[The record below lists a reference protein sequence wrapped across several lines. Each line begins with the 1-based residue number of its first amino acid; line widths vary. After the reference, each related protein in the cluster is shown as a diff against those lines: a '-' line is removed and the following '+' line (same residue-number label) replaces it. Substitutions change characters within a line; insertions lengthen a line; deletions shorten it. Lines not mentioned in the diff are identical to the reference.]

1 MRMWDFLICGN
12 FIFIRETVW
21 SLFHSL
27 YIWLICVQC
36 CFGSLLV
43 EGTPAEDGCCRM
55 CILHCGISYNCNPC
69 TSGAHSKFCTRNL
82 DLGNT
87 TRYIQMCACLE
98 FRPPFFFLSI
108 FDVICD
114 WLFIFLRLLI
124 VFPFRFSFNSLS
136 NICCSFTF
144 NSAGLYFALWTSLWA
159 DKYTNLLGNLFFN
172 GFTYG
177 KILFLFLNFFYQ
189 NVIYYILYYVI
200 KFLWHLNF
208 TM

>member
-1 MRMWDFLICGN
+1 MHLRSTLQVLYKKSGSWQHNQVYTNVCVS
-12 FIFIRETVW
+12 RVW
-21 SLFHSL
+21 
-27 YIWLICVQC
+27 
-36 CFGSLLV
+36 
-43 EGTPAEDGCCRM
+43 T
-55 CILHCGISYNCNPC
+55 
-69 TSGAHSKFCTRNL
+69 
-82 DLGNT
+82 
-87 TRYIQMCACLE
+87 
-98 FRPPFFFLSI
+98 PFFFLSI

>member
-1 MRMWDFLICGN
+1 MPMWDFLICGN
-12 FIFIRETVW
+12 FIWETVW

-82 DLGNT
+82 DLGDT

-98 FRPPFFFLSI
+98 SRPPSFFFLYLW
-108 FDVICD
+108 CYL
-114 WLFIFLRLLI
+114 WLTVYILEITNCFS
-124 VFPFRFSFNSLS
+124 FPF
-136 NICCSFTF
+136 
-144 NSAGLYFALWTSLWA
+144 
-159 DKYTNLLGNLFFN
+159 LFQQPF
-172 GFTYG
+172 
-177 KILFLFLNFFYQ
+177 
-189 NVIYYILYYVI
+189 
-200 KFLWHLNF
+200 
-208 TM
+208 

>member
-1 MRMWDFLICGN
+1 MPMWDFLIWGN
-12 FIFIRETVW
+12 FIFIWETVW

-98 FRPPFFFLSI
+98 FGPPFFFFLSLMLFVIDCLYSWDYSLFFLSVSLSTAFLIYVVASLSI
-108 FDVICD
+108 VLAFILHFEPRCGQTNILIYLGICSLMGSLTVKFCFYF
-114 WLFIFLRLLI
+114 WIFSI
-124 VFPFRFSFNSLS
+124 KMLS
-136 NICCSFTF
+136 NIYCTMS
-144 NSAGLYFALWTSLWA
+144 SSS
-159 DKYTNLLGNLFFN
+159 
-172 GFTYG
+172 YG
-177 KILFLFLNFFYQ
+177 I
-189 NVIYYILYYVI
+189 
-200 KFLWHLNF
+200 
-208 TM
+208 